1 MATFSVNRINQNI
14 RIVDNFYNESITV
27 DASRW
32 EVVYSFF
39 AGNSPNRET
48 AETFASLLFR
58 IAREG
63 DIDVMDLLASL
74 KGSNGRLEMNQ
85 LICFYLNSFRPK
97 TALYGVGTVPAPN
110 ETVQRNVVL

>member
-1 MATFSVNRINQNI
+1 MSTFSVNRVNQTVKI
-14 RIVDNFYNESITV
+14 LDNFYNDTITV

-48 AETFASLLFR
+48 AETFSSLLFR

-63 DIDVMDLLASL
+63 EIDVMDLLASL

-85 LICFYLNSFRPK
+85 IICFYLNSFRTK
-97 TALYGVGTVPAPN
+97 TALYGVGTIPAPN
-110 ETVQRNVVL
+110 ETAQRNVVL